1 VQQFA
6 LMIKKLREERKLS
19 QKDIADHLGVTRQA
33 VNSYECGRREPDFK
47 VLIKLAD
54 YFGVTVDYLLG
65 RTTERNV
72 NIYVNDKN
80 LGVSETNNKEGNTR
94 DEIINKEKLDF
105 MDSGLVKWVMDKNN
119 LQYIKFARYVQS
131 LDLPLESIKSVLD
144 VMKSVQNKTERDEI
158 SAK

>member
-1 VQQFA
+1 M
-6 LMIKKLREERKLS
+6 L
-19 QKDIADHLGVTRQA
+19 
-33 VNSYECGRREPDFK
+33 CGLPVR
-47 VLIKLAD
+47 
-54 YFGVTVDYLLG
+54 

-72 NIYVNDKN
+72 NIYINDKN

-131 LDLPLESIKSVLD
+131 LDLPLESIKSQ
-144 VMKSVQNKTERDEI
+144 S
-158 SAK
+158 